1 MNEFL
6 ESKLMIGTVIFFI
19 LLFFVGGFLTRNINT
34 NTTITETTS
43 FNM

>member
-19 LLFFVGGFLTRNINT
+19 LLFFIGGLLTRNIDT
-34 NTTITETTS
+34 SSTVTETTS